1 MSKYQINF
9 LGTTV
14 DLAQG
19 RLIIRASSL
28 FSHSSFGFSHFLATI
43 FFTLTFIA
51 TADAQLT
58 ERQFLS
64 GHGKDDAV
72 PWKFF
77 CTSGANSGFWTNLP
91 VPSQWDVKG
100 FGTLNYHKDLT
111 NAWNE
116 RGLYEHDFSV
126 PAGWSG
132 KRIFL
137 VFDGVMTDTDAKLN
151 GQSVGPVHQGSFYR
165 FKYEVTSLVK
175 CSATNLLEV
184 NVAKHSANQSVNNA
198 ERLADYWVFGG
209 IFRPVY
215 LEAVPPQFIER
226 VAIDAKAD
234 GNFSADV
241 FLNGAT
247 NADEVEAQI
256 QTLDGKNV
264 GESFR
269 TNLSTTTQSE
279 ISNLKSQIASPKL
292 WTAETPNL
300 YRVEIRLK
308 QAGKVIHQ
316 LQQRFGFRTMEVR
329 DGDGLYVNGQK
340 IILKGAD
347 RHSFWPDSGRCLSE
361 AVHRLD
367 INTMKGANMNAVR
380 MSHYPPDEQ
389 FLDLCDE
396 LGLYVLD
403 ELAGWHHFY
412 DNDVGPKLVHEMVV
426 RDVNHPSIL
435 FWDNGNEGGFNTN
448 LDKVFGELD
457 PQQRRVLHPWATFS
471 DVNTAH
477 YLAYDKAEIACGGQ
491 RVYYSNNREV
501 VATNNLAKYIYLP
514 TEFMHGL
521 YDGGAGAGLDDYWR
535 MMMSHPTCAGG
546 FIWALTDD
554 GVKRPDTGEM
564 DVAGNQAPDGIVGP
578 YRQRE
583 GSYYAIKEIWSPI
596 LILETNLPPRT
607 NGKLTLTLENHFD
620 FTDASQCKFTWQL
633 RRFFK
638 PGESLSNETEGSEGR
653 VAGPAIPPGGR
664 GKLTVN
670 LPENFGH
677 TVAVTGADAFAL
689 RVEGPAGRELWT
701 WVWPFTKW
709 GNYLGDLTHEPA
721 EHHAV
726 PVETNGVIAV
736 NAGELTALFSKQ
748 TGLLLGVRRG
758 PQNFSLANGPRPAV
772 GSATLRQ
779 IHFDEDGPDAFVSA
793 KFDGDLKSILWR
805 VNGNGWIDC
814 TYTYSAA
821 GTNDFLGV
829 IFDYPENLVRHK
841 RWLGDGPYRVWQNRL
856 KGATLGV
863 WENDYNNTL
872 TGFRDWIYPEFK
884 GFFANVR
891 WLQLDTTEGP
901 ITVVNNSAV
910 PFVQVLTPEFAP
922 ANLTGKACAPVPNCG
937 LGFLDAIPP
946 IGSKFKE
953 ARFGGPQGQP
963 TVAHGEYSGAVSFYF
978 GKLPGP

>member
-1 MSKYQINF
+1 MLKYQIQSSVTAIDPAHVNWS
-9 LGTTV
+9 
-14 DLAQG
+14 
-19 RLIIRASSL
+19 IRASSL
-28 FSHSSFGFSHFLATI
+28 FRHSSFGFRHFSAAV
-43 FFTLTFIA
+43 FFALTFCIS
-51 TADAQLT
+51 TRAQET
-58 ERQFLS
+58 DRQFLS
-64 GHGKDDAV
+64 GQGKDDAV

-100 FGTLNYHKDLT
+100 FGTLTYHKDLT
-111 NAWNE
+111 NAWDE
-116 RGLYEHDFSV
+116 RGLYEHDFPV
-126 PAGWSG
+126 PQNWSD

-165 FKYEVTSLVK
+165 FKYEVTALVK
-175 CSATNLLEV
+175 FGATNLLEV
-184 NVAKHSANQSVNNA
+184 NVAKHSANKSINNA
-198 ERLADYWVFGG
+198 ERNADYWVFGG

-215 LEAVPPQFIER
+215 LEAVPQQFIER

-241 FLNGAT
+241 FLNSVT
-247 NADEVEAQI
+247 NADEIEAQV
-256 QTLDGKNV
+256 QTLDGQNVETVFNQKISGVKN
-264 GESFR
+264 
-269 TNLSTTTQSE
+269 TLQTKIT
-279 ISNLKSQIASPKL
+279 SPKL

-308 QAGKVIHQ
+308 QDGKVIHQ
-316 LQQRFGFRTMEVR
+316 IQQRFGFRTMEVR
-329 DGDGLYVNGQK
+329 DGDGLYVNGHK
-340 IILKGAD
+340 VILKGAD

-367 INTMKGANMNAVR
+367 INTMKDANMNAVR

-403 ELAGWHHFY
+403 ELAGWHNFY

-426 RDVNHPSIL
+426 RDVNHPCIL

-448 LDKVFGELD
+448 LDHIFGELD

-471 DVNTAH
+471 GVNTAH

-491 RVYYSNNREV
+491 RVYYSNNQEL
-501 VATNNLAKYIYLP
+501 VATNDRAKYIYMP
-514 TEFMHGL
+514 TEFIHGL

-554 GVKRPDTGEM
+554 GIKRPDTGEI

-596 LILETNLPPRT
+596 QILETNLPPVVDA
-607 NGKLTLTLENHFD
+607 KLTLTVENHFN
-620 FTDASQCKFTWQL
+620 FTEAGECKFIWQL
-633 RRFFK
+633 RRFLK
-638 PGESLSNETEGSEGR
+638 PGESSSNETVSSEGQ
-653 VAGPAIPPGGR
+653 VVSPAIPPGGR
-664 GKLTVN
+664 GKLNIT
-670 LPENFGH
+670 LPENFRH
-677 TVAVTGADAFAL
+677 TVEVTGADAFAL
-689 RVEGPAGRELWT
+689 RVDDPSGRELWT
-701 WVWPFTKW
+701 WVWPLKKW

-726 PVETNGVIAV
+726 PVETNGVITV
-736 NAGELTALFSKQ
+736 NAGELTVTFSKQ
-748 TGLLLGVRRG
+748 TGLLIGVRRG
-758 PQNFSLANGPRPAV
+758 AQNFSLTNGPRLAL
-772 GSATLRQ
+772 GTATLRQ
-779 IHFDEDGPDAFVSA
+779 LHFDADGPDAFVAA
-793 KFDGDLKSILWR
+793 KFDGDLKSIDWR

-814 TYTYSAA
+814 DYTYAA
-821 GTNDFLGV
+821 EGTNDFLGV
-829 IFDYPENLVRHK
+829 LFDYPEKLVTHK

-856 KGATLGV
+856 RGVTLGV

-884 GFFANVR
+884 GIFASVR
-891 WLQLDTTEGP
+891 WLQLDTAEGQ
-901 ITVVNNSAV
+901 ITIINRSAV

-922 ANLTGKACAPVPNCG
+922 ANLTGKAFAPVPKCG
-937 LGFLDAIPP
+937 LGFLDVIPP

-963 TVAHGEYSGAVSFYF
+963 AVAHGEYSGAVSFYF
-978 GKLPGP
+978 GKLP